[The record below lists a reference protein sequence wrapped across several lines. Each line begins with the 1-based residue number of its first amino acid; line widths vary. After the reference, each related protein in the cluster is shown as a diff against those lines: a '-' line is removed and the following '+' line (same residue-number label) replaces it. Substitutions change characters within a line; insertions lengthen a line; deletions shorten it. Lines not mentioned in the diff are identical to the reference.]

1 MFPCMVGML
10 WVLRRTPDTPLVST
24 VMHRG
29 VVMDGLVIED
39 IVAETVGATVWYL
52 AYSYHLFSD

>member
-1 MFPCMVGML
+1 MVGML